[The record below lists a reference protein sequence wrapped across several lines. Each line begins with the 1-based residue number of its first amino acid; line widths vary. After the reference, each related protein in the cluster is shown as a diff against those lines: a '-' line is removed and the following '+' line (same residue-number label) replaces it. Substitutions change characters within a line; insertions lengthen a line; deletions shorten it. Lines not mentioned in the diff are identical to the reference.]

1 AIGSRLA
8 ACVQITE
15 ATSVYRWED
24 GVEKDAEQLLTFK
37 TTAQALPGL
46 RRLIEREH
54 PYDEPEFIVLP
65 IVDGSPRTWAGSATA
80 SGRRPTIREEC
91 DSVPG
96 RSGRHRSRGLLAW
109 RGDCLCFRFSPSD
122 LCGH

>member
-1 AIGSRLA
+1 MSPSDPEFIAAQTTVDRPALAEQLASAAVGSRLA

-54 PYDEPEFIVLP
+54 PYDERSEERRV
-65 IVDGSPRTWAGSATA
+65 GKECRAGGAA
-80 SGRRPTIREEC
+80 GHEKRKGGREQERE
-91 DSVPG
+91 
-96 RSGRHRSRGLLAW
+96 
-109 RGDCLCFRFSPSD
+109 
-122 LCGH
+122 